1 VSLLDLIIIDF
12 VFFVIMFQIGCLFSA
27 FTSLVFGDWVFEEN
41 KALTLSSERNLPIL
55 AVFLVEEGCC
65 WSDQLKTE
73 LLQKPEFIQEISQE
87 MVLWQV
93 FLKQKKEIRD
103 KYQVQEYPLILLLDP
118 KGREFARL
126 NFIPLDYKLLKELL
140 ISLIEDFSTI
150 CFLPDADFDEEEWQR
165 MYQKASRLSTSCF
178 KEEILQEGVKKEKGY
193 FFHLEKY
200 AQLLQEKGFHPYALE
215 FKKKIL
221 RRDRTHQLGIN
232 AHLAS
237 IEFHDRDRKGMPLNK
252 TIEPLLEYL
261 HKSAFKEPQY
271 RWEIEL
277 LLGQFLYKKN
287 YLEKAREYLLLAYQ
301 HAPDSFKLQL
311 QEICQLEGVEKR

>member
-1 VSLLDLIIIDF
+1 
-12 VFFVIMFQIGCLFSA
+12 MFRIGCLFFA
-27 FTSLVFGDWVFEEN
+27 FTSLVFGDWVVEEN
-41 KALTLSSERNLPIL
+41 KALTLSSKHNLPIL
-55 AVFLVEEGCC
+55 AVFLVKEGCC

-73 LLQKPEFIQEISQE
+73 LLQKPEFIKEVSQE

-93 FLKQKKEIRD
+93 FLKQEKEIRD
-103 KYQVQEYPLILLLDP
+103 KYQVQECPLILLLDP

-126 NFIPLDYKLLKELL
+126 SFIPLDHKLLKELL
-140 ISLIEDFSTI
+140 ISLIDDFSNVCSLI
-150 CFLPDADFDEEEWQR
+150 DADFEEEEWQR
-165 MYQKASRLSTSCF
+165 IYQKASHLSTSCF
-178 KEEILQEGVKKEKGY
+178 KEEILQKGLKKEKGC

-200 AQLLQEKGFHPYALE
+200 AQLLQEKGSHPYVLE

-221 RRDRTHQLGIN
+221 IRDKIHRLGAN
-232 AHLAS
+232 VRLAS
-237 IEFHDRDRKGMPLNK
+237 IEFHDRDRKGRSFDK

-261 HKSAFKEPQY
+261 QKAAFAEPQY

-287 YLEKAREYLLLAYQ
+287 QLEKAREYLLLAYE

-311 QEICQLEGVEKR
+311 QEICQLEDLEK

>member
-1 VSLLDLIIIDF
+1 
-12 VFFVIMFQIGCLFSA
+12 MFQIGCLFFA
-27 FTSLVFGDWVFEEN
+27 SLVFGNWVFEEN

-55 AVFLVEEGCC
+55 AVFLAEEGCC

-73 LLQKPEFIQEISQE
+73 LLQKPEFIKELLQE
-87 MVLWQV
+87 MILWQV

-126 NFIPLDYKLLKELL
+126 NFIPLDHNLLKELL
-140 ISLIEDFSTI
+140 SSLIDDFSTI
-150 CFLPDADFDEEEWQR
+150 CSLIDADFEEEEWQR
-165 MYQKASRLSTSCF
+165 MYQKASRLSPSYF
-178 KEEILQEGVKKEKGY
+178 KEEILREGLKKEKGC

-200 AQLLQEKGFHPYALE
+200 AQLLQEKGSDHPYVLK

-221 RRDRTHQLGIN
+221 RKDKTHQLGAN

-237 IEFHDRDRKGMPLNK
+237 IEFHDRDRKGRSFDK

-261 HKSAFKEPQY
+261 HKAAFAEPQY

-277 LLGQFLYKKN
+277 LLGQFLYKEN
-287 YLEKAREYLLLAYQ
+287 HLEKAREYLLLARQ

-311 QEICQLEGVEKR
+311 QEICQLKDLEK

>member
-1 VSLLDLIIIDF
+1 
-12 VFFVIMFQIGCLFSA
+12 MFQMGCLFFA
-27 FTSLVFGDWVFEEN
+27 FTSLVFADWVFEEN

-73 LLQKPEFIQEISQE
+73 LFQKPEFIKEISQE

-103 KYQVQEYPLILLLDP
+103 KYQVQECPLILLLDP

-126 NFIPLDYKLLKELL
+126 NFIPLDHKLLKELV
-140 ISLIEDFSTI
+140 ISLINDFSTI
-150 CFLPDADFDEEEWQR
+150 CSFIDTDFDEEKWQII
-165 MYQKASRLSTSCF
+165 YQKASRLSASCF
-178 KEEILQEGVKKEKGY
+178 KEKILEQGVKKEKGC

-200 AQLLQEKGFHPYALE
+200 AQLLQEKGSRHPYVLK
-215 FKKKIL
+215 FKKKTL
-221 RRDRTHQLGIN
+221 RKDKMHQLG
-232 AHLAS
+232 ARACLAS
-237 IEFHDRDRKGMPLNK
+237 IEFHDRNRKGKSVDK

-261 HKSAFKEPQY
+261 HTSALIEAQY

-277 LLGQFLYKKN
+277 LLGQFLWKKN
-287 YLEKAREYLLLAYQ
+287 RLEKAREYLLLAYK
-301 HAPDSFKLQL
+301 HAPNAFKLQL
-311 QEICQLEGVEKR
+311 QEIYQLEEFDNQ